1 MIDKL
6 TKIQLGI
13 FAVITA
19 ITLTV
24 MAIFYLRLPATFGL
38 NTYGVSA
45 DFVAGGG
52 LYKNANVTYRGVAVG
67 RVESVGLNPDGVTAE
82 MRLNSGTPIPSNVTA
97 TVKSVSAVGEQYI
110 DLMPP
115 SNPAPTKLHTG

>member
-24 MAIFYLRLPATFGL
+24 MAIFYLRLPARFGIG
-38 NTYGVSA
+38 TYGVSA
-45 DFVAGGG
+45 DFLAGGG
-52 LYKNANVTYRGVAVG
+52 LYKNANVTYRGVAIG
-67 RVESVGLNPDGVTAE
+67 RVESVG
-82 MRLNSGTPIPSNVTA
+82 STPT
-97 TVKSVSAVGEQYI
+97 G
-110 DLMPP
+110 LPP
-115 SNPAPTKLHTG
+115 KCG